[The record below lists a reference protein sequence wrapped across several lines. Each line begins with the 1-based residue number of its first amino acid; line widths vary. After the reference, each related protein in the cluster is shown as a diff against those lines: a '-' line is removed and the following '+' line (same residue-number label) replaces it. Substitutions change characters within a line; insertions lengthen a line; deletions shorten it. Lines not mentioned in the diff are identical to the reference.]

1 MESRISCT
9 CGTARAGEIE
19 KVYPLGLDGG
29 ILMPRAFDPRKAQVI
44 ELRFFGGLTVA
55 ETATALEVAPDTI
68 ARDWRM
74 AKAWLARE
82 LAGG

>member
-1 MESRISCT
+1 
-9 CGTARAGEIE
+9 
-19 KVYPLGLDGG
+19 
-29 ILMPRAFDPRKAQVI
+29 MPRAFDPRKAQVI

-68 ARDWRM
+68 APDTIARDWRM